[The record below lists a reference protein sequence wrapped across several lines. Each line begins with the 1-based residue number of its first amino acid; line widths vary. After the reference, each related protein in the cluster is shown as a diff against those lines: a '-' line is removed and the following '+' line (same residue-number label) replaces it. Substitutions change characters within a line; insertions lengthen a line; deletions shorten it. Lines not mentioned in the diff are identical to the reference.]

1 MTEDWLE
8 FLEINIIVFMC
19 DIFEY
24 IMFANDATGLSS
36 ALSCIAVC
44 GFILFTN
51 SILLIIGLAI
61 KNKSIQKIDET
72 SDENEKNDENEKKS
86 NKTSFLRVSMII
98 LVCNLL
104 IIFLV
109 PIFTKQGTT
118 NKVEDKVLNY
128 LEQKYGNGN
137 FKIVNVMKN
146 YITNGFDKSLKTY
159 YYEIKSDYMQNT
171 FIVSIENDYFYINDD
186 YFLPVYYSEKCNLRY
201 ELHCNRVLNSVE
213 VKYDFDKFDK
223 YIANSIKDIYSIEIE
238 REKVKDLYKA
248 YMKQDIGTKRSFRS
262 IIPKDYGKIP
272 SINELD
278 ELLVKY
284 FNKQ

>member
-1 MTEDWLE
+1 MLKFNYIKCFRKDSKKMENSNLGLFLFAYIIEAIIQIVMLERLKKNHMTEDWLE
-8 FLEINIIVFMC
+8 FLEINIIVFMS

-61 KNKSIQKIDET
+61 KNKSIQKIDEM
-72 SDENEKNDENEKKS
+72 SDKNEKNDENEKKS

-98 LVCNLL
+98 LVFNLL

-146 YITNGFDKSLKTY
+146 YITNGFLK
-159 YYEIKSDYMQNT
+159 IMA
-171 FIVSIENDYFYINDD
+171 
-186 YFLPVYYSEKCNLRY
+186 
-201 ELHCNRVLNSVE
+201 
-213 VKYDFDKFDK
+213 KFH
-223 YIANSIKDIYSIEIE
+223 
-238 REKVKDLYKA
+238 L
-248 YMKQDIGTKRSFRS
+248 
-262 IIPKDYGKIP
+262 
-272 SINELD
+272 
-278 ELLVKY
+278 
-284 FNKQ
+284 